1 MESFQSYQLFKYV
14 MYILKRAKKFDI
26 AGEIRGRDGLLTYY

>member
-14 MYILKRAKKFDI
+14 MYILKRTKKFDI
-26 AGEIRGRDGLLTYY
+26 AGQTQGRDGLLIYY